1 MERGLVPDRLWL
13 VESFLNSV
21 DVASGQDEL
30 DTVPRFRG
38 WLAVHN
44 RSDAAATANAADLE
58 LARELRYALRAEAAA
73 HHGDGAG
80 DTAAIGEPPLGTAA
94 IGEPPLGTAAIGE
107 PRLGTAAAGE
117 PPSRTAAGGE
127 PPSGTAAAGEPPSG
141 TAAIGEPQL
150 GTAAIGE
157 PPLDP
162 AWLDDLVLAVPLR
175 ARASAAGIGLG
186 PAEAGVRGVLG
197 EILAAIV
204 LSAHDGSWRRMKI
217 CRAGTCQ
224 VAYYDR
230 SKNASRC
237 WCSMQL
243 CGNRNKTRAYRGR
256 RSAAV
261 REAQRREA
269 ALTSGEH

>member
-94 IGEPPLGTAAIGE
+94 IGEPQLGTAAIGEPPLGTAAIGE
-107 PRLGTAAAGE
+107 P
-117 PPSRTAAGGE
+117 PSRTAA
-127 PPSGTAAAGEPPSG
+127 AGVPPSG

-157 PPLDP
+157 PPLDA